1 MKKIVLA
8 LTVLLCSSSLLQ
20 AQMGDVFPEIDV
32 IDLDDKS
39 LTIPDDTKG
48 KFSLIGVAFSE
59 DAQEDLYS
67 WSQPVFSE
75 FLDENNLSSLVYD
88 PNVHLILM
96 FTGANQLAYNNAKK
110 KITEGTDESL
120 TDNIVLYKGSMDDY
134 RKTLKMK
141 DRKKPY
147 FFVLDQKGKIIYA
160 TSGRYSR
167 KVLEEVGNLIEE

>member
-1 MKKIVLA
+1 MKTF
-8 LTVLLCSSSLLQ
+8 LTTLIASLSFCFLS
-20 AQMGDVFPEIDV
+20 AQVGKNFPTIEVFDLNDKGLV
-32 IDLDDKS
+32 I
-39 LTIPDDTKG
+39 PNDTKG

-59 DAQEDLYS
+59 DAQDDLYT

-75 FLDENNLSSLVYD
+75 FMDENNLSSLVYE

-96 FTGANQLAYNNAKK
+96 FTGANQVAYKKAKK

-120 TDNIVLYKGSMDDY
+120 KDNVVLFKGKMEDY
-134 RKTLKMK
+134 RKDLKMK

-147 FFVLDQKGKIIYA
+147 FFVLDKNGKIIYT

-167 KVLEEVGNLIEE
+167 KVLQEVGNLIEE